1 VADREVMAA
10 TRKKFEGIAAKNALD
25 AVTKLYREH
34 FPTADDDAIALV
46 ASCWLRSAAD
56 RCSAKAG
63 V

>member
-1 VADREVMAA
+1 MAA